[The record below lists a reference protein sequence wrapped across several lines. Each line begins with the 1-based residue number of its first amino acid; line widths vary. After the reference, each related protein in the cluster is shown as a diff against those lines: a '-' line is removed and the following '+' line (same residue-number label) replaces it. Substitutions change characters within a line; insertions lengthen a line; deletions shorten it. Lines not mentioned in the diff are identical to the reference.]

1 MELERQRKRKSRL
14 LPLAV
19 VIVAL
24 IGLMMYFKPTEDDFV
39 LYLIGNTEG
48 ESSLVQFGTE
58 VLTGPL
64 KALTTSEDWVVAR
77 KFTIG
82 ALGEQA
88 VYLGLPGKF
97 FYRLE

>member
-1 MELERQRKRKSRL
+1 MELEPQKKRKSRL
-14 LPLAV
+14 IPLV
-19 VIVAL
+19 VIAAILV
-24 IGLMMYFKPTEDDFV
+24 LMIYFKPTEDDFV
-39 LYLIGNTEG
+39 LHLISDTRD
-48 ESSLVQFGTE
+48 ESGLVQFGTE
-58 VLTGPL
+58 VLAGPL
-64 KALTTSEDWVVAR
+64 KALTTSEDWVIAR